1 MTDRIVQNTHQKC
14 LLNFNRTNSTVV
26 QNCNAMP
33 WFNIFNIIWT
43 LIIRPQFRIERNEIF
58 FLNIIVTRRPSRRN
72 HTIRVKDV

>member
-33 WFNIFNIIWT
+33 WFNIIWA
-43 LIIRPQFRIERNEIF
+43 LIIRPQFRIERNEF
-58 FLNIIVTRRPSRRN
+58 FF
-72 HTIRVKDV
+72 

>member
-58 FLNIIVTRRPSRRN
+58 FF
-72 HTIRVKDV
+72 